1 MAVMLRLWI
10 LKSGRVRI
18 GHNFGNEIRLLCG
31 GKSSVCMGLNQRILP
46 YFRFDFYGYS
56 NYY

>member
-1 MAVMLRLWI
+1 MAVRLGLWI
-10 LKSGRVRI
+10 LRSGRVRI
-18 GHNFGNEIRLLCG
+18 GHNFANEIDLLCG
-31 GKSSVCMGLNQRILP
+31 GKSSIYKGLNQRILP

>member
-18 GHNFGNEIRLLCG
+18 GHNFANEIRLLCD
-31 GKSSVCMGLNQRILP
+31 GKSNVYRGLNQRVWI
-46 YFRFDFYGYS
+46 YFQFCF
-56 NYY
+56 